1 MTIYVDGEGG
11 SVRRGWARTLAV
23 ASTTSVLLSVAL
35 MSSPLAGAAHAP
47 ALDQPLGIAASG
59 GHVWVANA
67 RGDSVSEFDVTSGA
81 LVRTIPR
88 STYGFATPIGIG
100 TNRSNVWVA
109 NKSANS
115 LTEL

>member
-1 MTIYVDGEGG
+1 
-11 SVRRGWARTLAV
+11 
-23 ASTTSVLLSVAL
+23 
-35 MSSPLAGAAHAP
+35 MSSPFAGAAHAP

-67 RGDSVSEFDVTSGA
+67 RGNSVSEFDVTSGA

-100 TNRSNVWVA
+100 TNRSNLWVA

-115 LTEL
+115 LTELSAKTGALERIVKGPSYHFSDPGTIPAVR